1 MDYLFITY
9 FDFTVIVQS
18 YWEIL
23 PLRMPSVTY
32 RKHRIAVNIKLIE
45 EYLIKCK
52 LEFCSEAAQKEVNF
66 NTAALPCVR
75 ICNNKPKLKQ
85 KRGKGLK

>member
-1 MDYLFITY
+1 M
-9 FDFTVIVQS
+9 
-18 YWEIL
+18 
-23 PLRMPSVTY
+23 
-32 RKHRIAVNIKLIE
+32 E

-52 LEFCSEAAQKEVNF
+52 LEICSEAAQKEVNF

-85 KRGKGLK
+85 KGGKGLK